1 MPLEKGMR
9 ATVSKR
15 FACVEPF
22 VRPSSA
28 GGEASM
34 EDKGIAELF
43 GGPGPTKI
51 SFVPWRCQRQ
61 LDEVLL
67 SYLVTSGNEGRREGR
82 EMAVV
87 TTAFGLVNCIA
98 WLGGSKTLLSPIQFV
113 IQRVGIMSGGI
124 IVPGFPMSCNP

>member
-1 MPLEKGMR
+1 MTAFGRPVVPLEKGMR

-15 FACVEPF
+15 FAGVEP
-22 VRPSSA
+22 VVKPSSA

-43 GGPGPTKI
+43 GGPGPTRI
-51 SFVPWRCQRQ
+51 SLVPWNCQRQ

-67 SYLVTSGNEGRREGR
+67 LLVVTSGKEGRREGR

-98 WLGGSKTLLSPIQFV
+98 WLDGSRISVYPIKRGGLMS
-113 IQRVGIMSGGI
+113 RVI
-124 IVPGFPMSCNP
+124 IVGGD

>member
-15 FACVEPF
+15 DAGVEP
-22 VRPSSA
+22 VVKPSSA

-43 GGPGPTKI
+43 GGPGPTRI
-51 SFVPWRCQRQ
+51 SFVPWKCQRQ

-67 SYLVTSGNEGRREGR
+67 LYTFQFNTRVSDVMGGR
-82 EMAVV
+82 
-87 TTAFGLVNCIA
+87 LDLI
-98 WLGGSKTLLSPIQFV
+98 L
-113 IQRVGIMSGGI
+113 
-124 IVPGFPMSCNP
+124 

>member
-15 FACVEPF
+15 FGGVELA

-28 GGEASM
+28 GEEASM

-51 SFVPWRCQRQ
+51 SFVSWKCQRK

-67 SYLVTSGNEGRREGR
+67 L
-82 EMAVV
+82 
-87 TTAFGLVNCIA
+87 
-98 WLGGSKTLLSPIQFV
+98 
-113 IQRVGIMSGGI
+113 
-124 IVPGFPMSCNP
+124 